1 VWWAQANFEAGSRVA
16 GNNFVFFRNEAA
28 LMELAL
34 VQWVM
39 GKAAARG
46 FTPVLT
52 PDVVRPV
59 TAEGCGFQ
67 PRGTGTQV
75 SPAIAAINALAH
87 THAAHDTH
95 DTQRTRS

>member
-1 VWWAQANFEAGSRVA
+1 MMFCQINFEAGSRVA

-34 VQWVM
+34 AQWVM
-39 GKAAARG
+39 GKALARG
-46 FTPVLT
+46 FTPMLT

-67 PRGTGTQV
+67 PRGTGTQAC
-75 SPAIAAINALAH
+75 SAIVPIS
-87 THAAHDTH
+87 
-95 DTQRTRS
+95 RSGLP